1 VPTGFIFLCF
11 MGTLWKGRATFAVPM
26 LFCMAWA
33 FNFLIGG
40 ATGVVLSDVATDAQL
55 HGGFFV
61 VAHFHYTIVGGL
73 VFAFFGA
80 IYYWVPKMTGLRFNE
95 RLAKWHFWLM
105 FISFNCVFL
114 GMFVLGL
121 KGMPRR
127 VSQYES
133 NLVGVNTWVSI
144 SAFVLGFS
152 MLIFIVNV
160 IYSQVLVRLP
170 AEQNPWK
177 SRSLEWQLKHP
188 IPVNNFEQI
197 PVFNSDPYPY
207 GTPVPAGGGLPA
219 AAGAGA

>member
-1 VPTGFIFLCF
+1 
-11 MGTLWKGRATFAVPM
+11 MGTLWKGRATFKVPM

-40 ATGVVLSDVATDAQL
+40 ATGVVLSDVATDTQL

-95 RLAKWHFWLM
+95 RMAKWHFWLM
-105 FISFNCVFL
+105 FIGFNCAFM

-127 VSQYES
+127 VSQYEA

-144 SAFVLGFS
+144 WAFVLGFS
-152 MLIFIVNV
+152 MLIFIANV
-160 IYSQVLVRLP
+160 VYSLVIVRRP
-170 AEQNPWK
+170 AEQNPWR

-188 IPVNNFEQI
+188 IPVHNFEQL
-197 PVFNSDPYPY
+197 PVFDSDPYPY
-207 GTPVPAGGGLPA
+207 GTPVPAGAGALPA